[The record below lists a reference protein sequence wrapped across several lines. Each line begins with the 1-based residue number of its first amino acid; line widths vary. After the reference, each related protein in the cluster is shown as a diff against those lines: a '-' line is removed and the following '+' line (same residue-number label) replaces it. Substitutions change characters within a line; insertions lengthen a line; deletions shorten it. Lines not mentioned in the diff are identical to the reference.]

1 MAKSSDTK
9 PPGNCALQY
18 TPCQRRSGYLLL
30 LVGVLLVWDSQIQK
44 TNRSLWSIMKYY
56 LTTIPI
62 SPIPISRLLPS
73 PSLSNFALTKLK
85 PLFSNPHYGL
95 LWFPYLVLPYSTTLH
110 KYWIYK
116 SIYQDKTIKSI
127 IMLYADHKAILIQQK
142 AELSMIAG
150 PEKFSRLSTFLTLFQ
165 FHVGSLQ

>member
-1 MAKSSDTK
+1 
-9 PPGNCALQY
+9 
-18 TPCQRRSGYLLL
+18 
-30 LVGVLLVWDSQIQK
+30 
-44 TNRSLWSIMKYY
+44 MKYY
-56 LTTIPI
+56 LTTISI
-62 SPIPISRLLPS
+62 SPIPISRLLLS
-73 PSLSNFALTKLK
+73 PSLSNFALTNLK

-95 LWFPYLVLPYSTTLH
+95 LRFPYLVLPYSTTLH
-110 KYWIYK
+110 KYWMYK

-127 IMLYADHKAILIQQK
+127 IMLYADHKAISIQQK